1 MKHLIVPFV
10 LILGMLASSAGGA
23 IAQDDDKPTIVVG
36 SKNFTEQLIVG
47 EMVSLILE
55 DAGFDVEQNL
65 NLGGTAVVHQGLV
78 SGEVDVYVEYTG
90 TGLVAI
96 LNQPVPTAVSGGS
109 ATPAASVPEQ
119 AYDIVAEVYPE
130 EFNAVWLDQIGFN
143 NTYAMV
149 VTRETAEAYE
159 LETISDLR
167 NHAGDLTLGS
177 EPEFP
182 VREDGL
188 PGLQDTYE
196 FEFGNVV
203 TMDAGL
209 LYSAAD
215 SGEVDVITATSTDGR
230 IPALDMVILEDDRQ
244 FFPPYYAAPVINQ
257 DLLEEYPELEGLL
270 NQLAGTIDDET
281 MAQMNYQVDEE
292 GAQPQDVARTFLE
305 EQGIIGGE

>member
-1 MKHLIVPFV
+1 
-10 LILGMLASSAGGA
+10 
-23 IAQDDDKPTIVVG
+23 
-36 SKNFTEQLIVG
+36 
-47 EMVSLILE
+47 
-55 DAGFDVEQNL
+55 
-65 NLGGTAVVHQGLV
+65 
-78 SGEVDVYVEYTG
+78 
-90 TGLVAI
+90 
-96 LNQPVPTAVSGGS
+96 
-109 ATPAASVPEQ
+109 
-119 AYDIVAEVYPE
+119 VYPE